1 MSQNIISPQDIG
13 RIAGDIAT
21 SCDSL
26 ELETVIRQL
35 EIVLRFARA
44 RSQRN
49 TELDQ
54 QVVASDNPLQKPSYD
69 NSAASSC
76 SFSAIGDFVYPDGG
90 IALNRNGVIE
100 ELYDTILLSQEIVPE
115 DISGYPSDRVTVA
128 PLGFGIPEQRDH
140 ETQFA
145 EDDLSTYLM

>member
-1 MSQNIISPQDIG
+1 MAAVRLAWERVE
-13 RIAGDIAT
+13 RIVHSVVPLPANAD
-21 SCDSL
+21 
-26 ELETVIRQL
+26 
-35 EIVLRFARA
+35 
-44 RSQRN
+44 
-49 TELDQ
+49 DQ
-54 QVVASDNPLQKPSYD
+54 QVVASDNPSQKPSYD